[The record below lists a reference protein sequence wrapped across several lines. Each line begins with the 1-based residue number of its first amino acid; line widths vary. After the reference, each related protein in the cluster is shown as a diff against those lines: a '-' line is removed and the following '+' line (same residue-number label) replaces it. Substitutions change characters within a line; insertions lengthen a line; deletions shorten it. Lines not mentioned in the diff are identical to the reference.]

1 MLRYVP
7 VWIHVLNGICVNIF
21 TFCVSI
27 LLQPKPTVTVQDNDE
42 NYLFTDY
49 NEKEKEKGITLK
61 QLTNSLPSNAN
72 LTSELSNYQKKV
84 PVHLGESFDSG

>member
-1 MLRYVP
+1 MCKH
-7 VWIHVLNGICVNIF
+7 IHLLCQY
-21 TFCVSI
+21 
-27 LLQPKPTVTVQDNDE
+27 LLQSKPTVTVQDNDE

-49 NEKEKEKGITLK
+49 NEKEKEKGIALK

-72 LTSELSNYQKKV
+72 LTFKLGNLSKETFRKV